1 MIFCRYASKAGH
13 ESEFT
18 CYSASMADFAYLI
31 EPPFNYRQ
39 PDGTVTGCDVELART
54 VLAMVGVRDVK
65 MVETEFAQL
74 LPGLADGRWRMTT
87 GLFSTEERRRTADFS
102 RPIWALP
109 DGLLVQK
116 GNPLQLNGYRSAAKA
131 DGCILAVI
139 RDQFQ
144 HRSAVEFGVPDNRI
158 LIFETYADAALAVV
172 EGRADAYASVA
183 RAHGG
188 YLEQNPDLPLEIV
201 TVGRDEKEPAFG
213 SFAFSK
219 SDTAFRQAIDE
230 ALQSYLGSPEHRAM
244 MKSFGFDDAEIDLVA
259 G

>member
-1 MIFCRYASKAGH
+1 
-13 ESEFT
+13 
-18 CYSASMADFAYLI
+18 MADFAYLI

-54 VLAMVGVRDVK
+54 VLAMAGISDVR

-74 LPGLADGRWRMTT
+74 LSGLGDGRWRMTT
-87 GLFSTEERRRTADFS
+87 GLFSTEERRKIADFS

-109 DGLLVQK
+109 DGLLVHR
-116 GNPLQLNGYRSAAKA
+116 GNPLQLTGYASVARSR
-131 DGCILAVI
+131 DCVLAVI

-144 HRSAVEFGVPDNRI
+144 HRSAVEFGVPDDRI
-158 LIFETYADAALAVV
+158 LIFETYTDAAAAVLD
-172 EGRADAYASVA
+172 GRAGACASVA

-201 TVGRDEKEPAFG
+201 TVGRQEKEPAFG
-213 SFAFSK
+213 SFAFGK
-219 SDTAFRQAIDE
+219 SDIAFRQAIDD
-230 ALQSYLGSPEHRAM
+230 ALLAYLGSAEHRAM
-244 MKSFGFDDAEIDLVA
+244 MRSFGFDDAEIDLVI